1 MPLCTG
7 LLAAGSS
14 PLQAW
19 ETNAETGEPPPC
31 LEILGPFSAMPRW
44 GTETLSDA
52 SGGGVRWQRTCPR
65 LISCGVPPGRA
76 ARRPSDSAPPPAP
89 RLRPAPFFCPRFS
102 AGPISAAKK
111 FPLRGFCSGP
121 RPRRPGAPAP
131 HPLSDSG
138 ASSLAPPSPR
148 ACSAY
153 ALAGLL
159 IGLLAAGPRAR
170 QTRKPKFPMRP
181 TATPLS
187 RNADRQPPAESSH
200 EPPRNTRGGSSSA
213 EAAVTG
219 SATPPIRFR

>member
-153 ALAGLL
+153 ALRFGLL
-159 IGLLAAGPRAR
+159 ALLAAGPRAR
-170 QTRKPKFPMRP
+170 QTRKPTFLPRTSAPPQK
-181 TATPLS
+181 
-187 RNADRQPPAESSH
+187 RNADRQYLAPSYH
-200 EPPRNTRGGSSSA
+200 EPPRNTRSGLVPAGAKVSGFS
-213 EAAVTG
+213 
-219 SATPPIRFR
+219 TPLAHS